1 MHDDS
6 RFRETGLD
14 GLAALEYVAD
24 FLERAAPCLD
34 EEEVDEYELEYIPE
48 DEEEIVLYHKL
59 ASRSRQR
66 KCERKTYLPP
76 RARKRDAGDKRV
88 VKVCNVDQEIIKR
101 HPLCARFVAQ
111 ALDRVK
117 LL

>member
-6 RFRETGLD
+6 RFRETSLD

-48 DEEEIVLYHKL
+48 DEEEVVLNSQISISFTS
-59 ASRSRQR
+59 A
-66 KCERKTYLPP
+66 
-76 RARKRDAGDKRV
+76 
-88 VKVCNVDQEIIKR
+88 
-101 HPLCARFVAQ
+101 
-111 ALDRVK
+111 
-117 LL
+117 